1 MSGAHRRGTRRA
13 GRKTRAGRVFEE
25 GRGGREAAP
34 SPGRPCGQEGAA
46 EADQAA
52 GGDEIL
58 RTERG
63 GGNGR
68 PTADGPASIHGRG
81 THSRAGGGKRS
92 SEHRPGLTA
101 SGAPDE
107 TYGGWLPTGTLLTP
121 GEVLAAVLVAEIGW
135 GLAMLVLALA
145 ERLAELPEPVAGHG
159 FASTF
164 LFALICGLY
173 VLVRLRSR
181 RLAWR
186 SHLRGE
192 GVTPVWPKREKGRD
206 GSEDR

>member
-1 MSGAHRRGTRRA
+1 MSEAHRRDTWRA
-13 GRKTRAGRVFEE
+13 GRKTGAGRAFEE

-46 EADQAA
+46 EANQAG

-58 RTERG
+58 RTERS

-68 PTADGPASIHGRG
+68 QATNGSASIHRQG
-81 THSRAGGGKRS
+81 TNLGADDGKRVPWP
-92 SEHRPGLTA
+92 ELTA
-101 SGAPDE
+101 SGSANE
-107 TYGGWLPTGTLLTP
+107 TYRGWLPTGALLTL

-135 GLAMLVLALA
+135 GVAVLVLALA
-145 ERLAELPEPVAGHG
+145 ERLAELPEPLAEHG

-173 VLVRLRSR
+173 TLVCLRSR

-186 SHLRGE
+186 RHLGGE
-192 GVTPVWPKREKGRD
+192 P
-206 GSEDR
+206 

>member
-1 MSGAHRRGTRRA
+1 MSGARP
-13 GRKTRAGRVFEE
+13 GRKTGAGRAFEE
-25 GRGGREAAP
+25 GRDGRVDAP
-34 SPGRPCGQEGAA
+34 FPGRPSGQEGAA
-46 EADQAA
+46 EANQAA

-68 PTADGPASIHGRG
+68 HAVDGPAPVHGQG
-81 THSRAGGGKRS
+81 THLGANDGKRS
-92 SEHRPGLTA
+92 PGPGLTA

-107 TYGGWLPTGTLLTP
+107 TYGGWLPTGALLTP

-164 LFALICGLY
+164 LFGLVCGLY
-173 VLVRLRSR
+173 VLVHLRSR

-186 SHLRGE
+186 RHLRGK
-192 GVTPVWPKREKGRD
+192 P
-206 GSEDR
+206 